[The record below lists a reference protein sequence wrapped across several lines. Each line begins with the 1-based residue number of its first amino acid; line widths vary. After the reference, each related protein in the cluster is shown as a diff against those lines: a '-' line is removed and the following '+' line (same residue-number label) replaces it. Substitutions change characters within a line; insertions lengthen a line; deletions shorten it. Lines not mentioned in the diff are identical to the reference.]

1 MLNFS
6 YYHIEIGKSDITKE
20 VVVKGEIVNDSDKF
34 YATVAVRIILFK
46 QNIIVANV
54 VFTVRAL
61 PGKSTKAFE
70 KTIEELDYLQVGKD
84 INRYEIYTESA
95 F

>member
-1 MLNFS
+1 MPNFN
-6 YYHIEIGKSDITKE
+6 YYHIEIGKSERTKE
-20 VVVKGEIVNDSDKF
+20 VVVKGEVTNNSDKS

-46 QNIIVANV
+46 QNITVANV
-54 VFTVRAL
+54 VSTVHGLSA
-61 PGKSTKAFE
+61 GATKAFE
-70 KTIEELDYLQVGKD
+70 KIIDDLDYVLVGKE